1 MKKRISASFVLAL
14 VFVMISQIAHAQF
27 QGHINMNIYNNEDGI
42 TEKNELNMYVTKNRI
57 FIQGEDN
64 VSFADGVKSNGLLV
78 RNDTKDFILMMDK
91 NEALKIT
98 KTEIEGLFSMI
109 GMMGS
114 IASTPSSKGAKSEP
128 NFRYSNKERTI
139 NGFKTS
145 QLIIDNISD
154 GNKGDYL
161 SVWLTPKIDI
171 NWGMLAEPWKN
182 LPADVEST
190 VNGAFRQTVFS
201 GNNFPILIEAYDAE
215 KGETFK
221 VLEVISITK
230 SNVAQA
236 KVDVPNGTTIVGL
249 NQLMMKMM
257 MGN

>member
-14 VFVMISQIAHAQF
+14 VFVMISQMAHAQF
-27 QGHINMNIYNNEDGI
+27 QGQINMHVYSTDDGK
-42 TEKNELNMYVTKNRI
+42 TEKNELNMYVTKDRI

-64 VSFADGVKSNGLLV
+64 VSFADGVKSKGLLV

-114 IASTPSSKGAKSEP
+114 MAPSPAAKPEKSEP

-145 QLIIDNISD
+145 ELIIDNISD
-154 GNKGDYL
+154 NNEGDYL

-182 LPADVEST
+182 LPSDVEST
-190 VNGAFRQTVFS
+190 VNGAFRQTVFG

-215 KGETFK
+215 KGETIK
-221 VLEVISITK
+221 VLEVNSIKK
-230 SNVAQA
+230 SNVAQS
-236 KVDVPNGTTIVGL
+236 KVDVPSGTTIVGL